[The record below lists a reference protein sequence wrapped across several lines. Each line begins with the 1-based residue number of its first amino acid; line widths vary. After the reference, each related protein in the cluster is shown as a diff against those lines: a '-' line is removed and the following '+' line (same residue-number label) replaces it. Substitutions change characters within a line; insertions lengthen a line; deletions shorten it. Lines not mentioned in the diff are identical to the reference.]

1 MEGVC
6 FREREAD
13 ATHPIGAP
21 LELNDHDVDWSEA
34 ISVTRRGI
42 PPHTLIKAYAAV
54 VGSLLLW
61 CALSVV
67 HQFWGQWLFVLIP
80 MLLCVMAAVLTA
92 GTQTAYFLQV
102 RRVPISLVPAGEA
115 PKGTISIALVSD
127 LHLGRLKGREWLAH
141 LVQVVNREKPDLI
154 LLAGDFVYKADPERL
169 GHTLWP
175 IKDLQA
181 RRGVYA
187 VFGNHDYGVPHGED
201 QSSLLAR
208 LLPQYGVDVLYNE
221 AVQLEEGLYL
231 LGLDD
236 LWTERSNWAKASAN
250 LPLESQWIICAHNPD
265 TVVMMNPEGPL
276 EEGVPFPANRRRS
289 PLWLCGHTHGGQVIP
304 PWLRRI
310 SHLFDR
316 GLYQEQGGKVFV
328 TQGAGEVGASLR
340 LTSQSEVALLEV
352 TI

>member
-1 MEGVC
+1 VYSFLEVHLMKPTQFG
-6 FREREAD
+6 
-13 ATHPIGAP
+13 IP
-21 LELNDHDVDWSEA
+21 LEPYNNDIDWSEA
-34 ISVTRRGI
+34 ISATRRGI
-42 PPHTLIKAYAAV
+42 PPHTVIKAYAAV
-54 VGSLLLW
+54 VVSLLLW

-67 HQFWGQWLFVLIP
+67 HQFWGQWLFFLFPV
-80 MLLCVMAAVLTA
+80 LLCVMVAILTA

-102 RRVPISLVPAGEA
+102 RRVPISLVPSGES
-115 PKGTISIALVSD
+115 PKGMISIALVSD
-127 LHLGRLKGREWLAH
+127 LHLGRLKGREWLTH
-141 LVQVVNREKPDLI
+141 LVQVVNRENPDLI

-187 VFGNHDYGVPHGED
+187 VFGNHDYGVPHGD
-201 QSSLLAR
+201 DHSSLLAR
-208 LLPQYGVDVLYNE
+208 LLPQYGVDVLNNE
-221 AVQLEEGLYL
+221 AVRLEEGLYL

-236 LWTERSNWAKASAN
+236 LWTERSNWTKATAD
-250 LPLESQWIICAHNPD
+250 LPL
-265 TVVMMNPEGPL
+265 EGPL
-276 EEGVPFPANRRRS
+276 EGNGSFEANRRHP

-316 GLYQEQGGKVFV
+316 GLYQERGGKVFV